1 MLRRPP
7 RSTRT
12 DTLFPYTTLFRSRF
26 RSCWHPWKGLAGVNA
41 LILRLHP
48 CRNFPTR
55 RWGDFLHRDG
65 GCGDRRGRC
74 ARGDC
79 LHRRNGPP
87 GNGIHLKPRSR
98 TMAFIKTIFTSLLLS
113 LVLAGGALAGERINI
128 NTADVDTIDRV
139 LVNVG
144 PAKAEA
150 IVAYRKK
157 NGAFKSAEQLAMVK
171 GIGLKT
177 VEKNRDRVTFG
188 GERKAKPVGKAGAG
202 ANVGAA
208 GR

>member
-1 MLRRPP
+1 
-7 RSTRT
+7 
-12 DTLFPYTTLFRSRF
+12 
-26 RSCWHPWKGLAGVNA
+26 
-41 LILRLHP
+41 
-48 CRNFPTR
+48 
-55 RWGDFLHRDG
+55 
-65 GCGDRRGRC
+65 
-74 ARGDC
+74 
-79 LHRRNGPP
+79 
-87 GNGIHLKPRSR
+87 
-98 TMAFIKTIFTSLLLS
+98 MAFIKTIFTSLLLS

-177 VEKNRDRVTFG
+177 VETNSDRLSCG
-188 GERKAKPVGKAGAG
+188 GERKDRKSVG
-202 ANVGAA
+202 
-208 GR
+208 